1 MYVLSVSSSP
11 NTCTF
16 SVWFGVCVHVYV
28 ILSCVQWLADEFIP
42 YLKEW
47 EGSVEKRSGFS
58 PQSKAMMVIAKE
70 TRNGI
75 NITGK

>member
-1 MYVLSVSSSP
+1 MYVLSVNSSS
-11 NTCTF
+11 NTCSTL
-16 SVWFGVCVHVYV
+16 SVYDLLYIYTYA
-28 ILSCVQWLADEFIP
+28 ILYVQWLADEFIP

-58 PQSKAMMVIAKE
+58 PQSKTMMVIAKE